1 MTKKKIIYIVLGVVA
16 LVLVYFNYYGSD
28 KEVGDIK
35 KIVETINAV
44 YESDD
49 YHVEAE
55 KEIDYLDEKESK
67 FEKAKAIIQGMIL
80 SGDNVFLDKD
90 KNLTLDTNILGI
102 SPNGWEIKAS
112 ELKFNKE
119 TKELVSTKPMYA
131 KNEEKGV
138 EILANKFKTTIS
150 MDNITLEDGVVI
162 KNKLFSILADKANY
176 DNNTKIITLEGNI
189 KLSNRI
195 GEVGDINTLKDVKS
209 LENTSN
215 NKKEKEISGTFSK
228 VYFNLNERNL
238 YATDGFD
245 MKYDEVGLKGKDIV
259 LNETT
264 QSFKVTG
271 DVKFTYQDY
280 IFDVSYIEKEPNSD
294 IINVYGQIKGGNPI
308 YSVLADKGEYNIN
321 DKKIRIFGNVDIT
334 STKGEKLNLDNF
346 VYSSETKEADMYG
359 NKIKY
364 TSPTNNLEAE
374 YIHYNTVTKEIT
386 TDKPFDSWNEKGEGI
401 TGTNVVYNLGTKDF
415 YSKENITVKNKDYG
429 LTTKNVTYKEETGIL
444 SAPEPYVIKSTDET
458 STINGKSITYN
469 KKTGELTSPGEI
481 ILNNKGTIMKG
492 HDLVYNN
499 ISGLGKLQGP
509 IPFENK
515 EDKMSG
521 TAKEIIIKKGDYV
534 DLIGPIKVKQDT
546 TNMLVDNARYS
557 YKDELVH
564 VNTPVKFND
573 PVKSMVGSVSS
584 ATYSPKDS
592 ILKGTNFNMKEPDR
606 SAKAQNIVLYNKEN
620 RRLELIG
627 NAYLSSG
634 KDNIS
639 GPKIVYYLDTKDAET
654 PTNSI
659 IHYDQYTVKSTYGKV
674 NKESGEIFVKNADVK
689 SLDGNDFS
697 SNQAKGNI
705 NNVVHFTGNVKGK
718 SKQKEGDV
726 YFTGDKADLYMSKV
740 NNKYEAK
747 KVIVNTKSTFT
758 QLNRKI
764 VSNYME
770 LDLIKKEVYAKDK
783 PVLTIDDGPKGNT
796 LVKADDVTGYI
807 DQDLIK
813 LNKNVYVKNVNEK
826 KEEVVLTAD
835 RGAVTKKMA
844 DVYDRVKV
852 VTKDSVTTANEG
864 HYDMENRKIRAKG
877 NVHVEYQTD
886 KSAGNV
892 FDNMTSTNTKKTTK
906 K

>member
-1 MTKKKIIYIVLGVVA
+1 MSKKKIIYIVLGVVA

-80 SGDNVFLDKD
+80 SGDNVFLDKN

-119 TKELVSTKPMYA
+119 AKELVSTKPMYA

-176 DNNTKIITLEGNI
+176 NNNTKIITLEGNI

-215 NKKEKEISGTFSK
+215 NKKEKEMSGTFSK
-228 VYFNLNERNL
+228 VYFDLNERNL

-245 MKYDEVGLKGKDIV
+245 LKYDEVRLKGKNIV

-264 QSFKVTG
+264 QSLKVTD

-280 IFDVSYIEKEPNSD
+280 VFDVSYIEKEPNSD
-294 IINVYGQIKGGNPI
+294 IINIYGKIKGGNPV
-308 YSVLADKGEYNIN
+308 YSVLADKGEYNVN
-321 DKKIRIFGNVDIT
+321 DRKIRIFGNVDIT

-364 TSPTNNLEAE
+364 TSSTNNLEAE
-374 YIHYNTVTKEIT
+374 YIHYSTVTKEIT

-401 TGTNVVYNLGTKDF
+401 TGTNIVYNLGTKDF

-429 LTTKNVTYKEETGIL
+429 LTTKNVTYKEDTGIL
-444 SAPEPYVIKSTDET
+444 SAPEPYVIKSIDET

-557 YKDELVH
+557 YKDGLVH

-573 PVKSMVGSVSS
+573 SVKSMVGSVNS

-705 NNVVHFTGNVKGK
+705 NDVVHFTGNVKGK
-718 SKQKEGDV
+718 STQKEGDV
-726 YFTGDKADLYMSKV
+726 YFTGDKVDLYMGKV
-740 NNKYEAK
+740 NDKYEAK
-747 KVIVNTKSTFT
+747 KVIVDTKSTFT

-770 LDLIKKEVYAKDK
+770 LDLIKKEIYAKDR
-783 PVLTIDDGPKGNT
+783 PILTIDDGEKGNT
-796 LVKADDVTGYI
+796 LVKADDVTAYI
-807 DQDLIK
+807 DKELIK
-813 LNKNVYVKNVNEK
+813 LNKNVYVKNINEK
-826 KEEVVLTAD
+826 KEETVLTAE
-835 RGAVTKKMA
+835 RGTVTKQMA
-844 DVYDRVKV
+844 DVYDRVKI

-864 HYDMENRKIRAKG
+864 YYDMVNRKIRAKG
-877 NVHVEYQTD
+877 NVHVDYTGD
-886 KSAGNV
+886 KSA
-892 FDNMTSTNTKKTTK
+892 STIFNDMASTKKK
-906 K
+906 